1 MSKYREFESN
11 GMLWNEGDL
20 PECTYCNKNIDEVG
34 SLHETPFS
42 GELCCDDEICRS
54 DLMNNVLYEEV
65 RETTTNS

>member
-34 SLHETPFS
+34 SFCFTK
-42 GELCCDDEICRS
+42 
-54 DLMNNVLYEEV
+54 EV
-65 RETTTNS
+65 QN